1 MACVI
6 VFSGN
11 AESTHKIYAI
21 TPRNTSE
28 NNALAITYADGE
40 FQSLEP
46 GFSKDNQ
53 RGYGDILTAYVE
65 ETITS
70 GGLFEIKRHKG
81 NMLV

>member
-1 MACVI
+1 M
-6 VFSGN
+6 
-11 AESTHKIYAI
+11 
-21 TPRNTSE
+21 
-28 NNALAITYADGE
+28 AITYADGE